1 MDELVEFLVARI
13 MDDNHA
19 YAYVADTLGGEAL
32 LDSHLPMLDL
42 IEQLANGFKAMN
54 ASDSRSVGLEYAL
67 RVLGQS
73 YAEYPAYQQEWR
85 P

>member
-1 MDELVEFLVARI
+1 MKFLVARI

-19 YAYVADTLGGEAL
+19 YAYVADTLGGESL

-42 IEQLANGFKAMN
+42 IEQLAHDCTTMHP
-54 ASDSRSVGLEYAL
+54 SDSRSAGLEYAL

-73 YAEYPAYQQEWR
+73 YAAHPAYQQEWR

>member
-1 MDELVEFLVARI
+1 MDDLVGFLVARV

-19 YAYVADTLGGEAL
+19 YAYVAGTLGGEAL

-42 IEQLANGFKAMN
+42 VEQLANNYKAMDP
-54 ASDSRSVGLEYAL
+54 SDSRSAGLEYAL

-73 YAEYPAYQQEWR
+73 YAEHPAYQHKWR

>member
-1 MDELVEFLVARI
+1 MDDLVEFLVARI
-13 MDDNHA
+13 MEDNHA
-19 YAYVADTLGGEAL
+19 YAYVAGTMGGEAL

-42 IEQLANGFKAMN
+42 IEQLANDYTALD
-54 ASDSRSVGLEYAL
+54 APDSRSDGLAYAL

-73 YAEYPAYQQEWR
+73 YAKHPAYQQEWR